1 MEATEAVSVTNL
13 TYSYHPG
20 SPPSL
25 LDINLNLPKGSRTLI
40 VGANGAGKSTLL
52 QILAGKRLVSIDGA
66 DIRIKGRDVFRDS
79 PPGVTYLGTEW
90 AMNPVV
96 RGDIVVSHF
105 LDSVGGYRHKE
116 RRDRLLDIL
125 DIDLDWHMHAI
136 SDGERRRVQL
146 CFGLMIDWDVLLLD
160 EVTVDLDVLVRDELL
175 QFLKSDSEERGAT
188 ILYAT
193 HIFDGLGGFPT
204 HIAHMRFG
212 SFVTPP
218 TPWPIADTP
227 TRPGTSSALYS
238 VALEWIREDREHRR
252 QLEKEGMK
260 KRGARREQAVPSNS
274 EIFYRNPSS
283 GPPILATDAPAPD
296 IKRPTPKTP
305 KRSAKQQNGDGRT
318 HSTPKA
324 PKSMRRD
331 TEISQKTESKIESD
345 PLFFIDVTPI
355 VLQPALKPTE
365 STTAKNSG
373 EGSQSQLLLP
383 SHVGL
388 DGSQFDPPNA
398 EGEDA
403 EETFIEYLDYDD
415 NRKVGLVRYFEEPEE
430 EDAQPVK
437 PVKRVCRNCGGNHNA
452 SGCKVIIDCDLR
464 GPEENEEPSA
474 FSEYNTSSGPFFD
487 ANAEPT
493 SGPSRSRPLR
503 DWERPDYVDPKL
515 PGNVGKEGRK
525 KDRAKLEKRAREIDD
540 EDEEDNWF
548 NRGARKRSGGSRS
561 KPKSADGEK
570 RGGNGNGNA
579 RPKGKMPQI
588 SFKNGARDLDS
599 RAGTNGAP
607 VSLSLLDRIQMGDED
622 KAKATSF
629 SRSGFNNDE
638 RGQSSRNRD
647 RDRGRDDRDR
657 DDRGYRHRRESDSYQ
672 GSKGGGPRSRDKSRD
687 DRQPP
692 TGPRYKGGYSR

>member
-1 MEATEAVSVTNL
+1 MVAEIIDL
-13 TYSYHPG
+13 TYS
-20 SPPSL
+20 
-25 LDINLNLPKGSRTLI
+25 
-40 VGANGAGKSTLL
+40 
-52 QILAGKRLVSIDGA
+52 
-66 DIRIKGRDVFRDS
+66 
-79 PPGVTYLGTEW
+79 
-90 AMNPVV
+90 
-96 RGDIVVSHF
+96 
-105 LDSVGGYRHKE
+105 
-116 RRDRLLDIL
+116 
-125 DIDLDWHMHAI
+125 
-136 SDGERRRVQL
+136 
-146 CFGLMIDWDVLLLD
+146 
-160 EVTVDLDVLVRDELL
+160 
-175 QFLKSDSEERGAT
+175 
-188 ILYAT
+188 
-193 HIFDGLGGFPT
+193 
-204 HIAHMRFG
+204 
-212 SFVTPP
+212 
-218 TPWPIADTP
+218 
-227 TRPGTSSALYS
+227 SS
-238 VALEWIREDREHRR
+238 
-252 QLEKEGMK
+252 
-260 KRGARREQAVPSNS
+260 
-274 EIFYRNPSS
+274 PSS

-452 SGCKVIIDCDLR
+452 SGCKVIIVRHVISDCPNRGDYQNYCNRCGRSSHKSNDCPTLWRMYDYVSEETREQIMQFRESCRDLDIGEGGEGYIVNDLWCYNCGETGHWGDDCDLR

-548 NRGARKRSGGSRS
+548 NKGARKRSGGSRS

-570 RGGNGNGNA
+570 RGGNGNGNGNA
-579 RPKGKMPQI
+579 RPTGKMPQI